1 MKPGGNTANR
11 KNNCTVTVPLGDNN
25 WRRHAACAHIGGD
38 LFYAAEADEIPLGAV
53 APPYVTDKA
62 KAVCQTCPV
71 QFDCLMTA
79 LETGERHGVWGG
91 MSWNER
97 RRLLK
102 TQGLPIPPP
111 PPTPVPP
118 PATTTDERPSE

>member
-1 MKPGGNTANR
+1 LKPGGNTANR

-25 WRRHAACAHIGGD
+25 WRRYAACAHIGGD
-38 LFYAAEADEIPLGAV
+38 LFYPAERDEIPLGAD
-53 APPYVTDKA
+53 APPHVTDKA

-79 LETGERHGVWGG
+79 LETGERHGIWGG

-97 RRLLK
+97 RQLLK

-111 PPTPVPP
+111 PPIPVPP
-118 PATTTDERPSE
+118 PAQTTDERPSE